1 MNHETLLKI
10 IKSHHQTERAYGM
23 QEHNVF
29 TFKVAINATKPQIK
43 AAVEKVFKVSV
54 VSVKTMVYKPVVKRT
69 ARGMGATKAFKKAM
83 VRLAEGSFI
92 DPTLSLVESE

>member
-10 IKSHHQTERAYGM
+10 IKSHHHTERAFAM

-29 TFKVAINATKPQIK
+29 TFKVVTTATKPQIK
-43 AAVEKVFKVSV
+43 AAVEKVFNVSV
-54 VSVKTMVYKPVVKRT
+54 LSVKTMVYKPVSKRT
-69 ARGMGATKAFKKAM
+69 ARGMGSTKSFKKAM

-92 DPTLSLVESE
+92 DPNTSLVESE